1 MAYPNKITLK
11 LDSTANFV
19 KPPYPKNG
27 TYYAFFG
34 YIQSFSVYIQRL
46 LWNDKNQSIQLNE
59 GINIEVR
66 DNKDNKDN
74 KEIIYLTY
82 INSKDDNSKDDNATD
97 KKYTYKLQF
106 HIPDNKLVEFDLDN
120 ASKGNRKEIK
130 VGPYK
135 INISGDVKTN
145 SSFSFQNLFGMGSI
159 KSDTFSLS
167 CVKP

>member
-1 MAYPNKITLK
+1 MAYSNKITLK

-34 YIQSFSVYIQRL
+34 FIQSFSVYIQRL

-59 GINIEVR
+59 GINIEAG
-66 DNKDNKDN
+66 NN
-74 KEIIYLTY
+74 KEIINLTY
-82 INSKDDNSKDDNATD
+82 INSKDDNT

-106 HIPDNKLVEFDLDN
+106 HIPDNTPDNKLVEFDLDN
-120 ASKGNRKEIK
+120 ASKGKREEIK

-167 CVKP
+167 CVKS